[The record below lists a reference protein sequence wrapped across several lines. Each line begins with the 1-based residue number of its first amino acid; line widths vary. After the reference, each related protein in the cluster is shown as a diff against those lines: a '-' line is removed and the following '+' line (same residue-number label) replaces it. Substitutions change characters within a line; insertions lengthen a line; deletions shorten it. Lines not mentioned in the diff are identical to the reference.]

1 MSDEETRGGAA
12 SAPSRSV
19 LFVAYFYPP
28 CPDTGAHRPAAMVKY
43 LRRAGHRVTV
53 LTTSAYG
60 EEAGESD
67 VVRTSDLQRMRAR
80 LRGHDRLQGMFDS
93 DTYSGRPHPLSR
105 VLVPEPLVAAWVPF
119 AIRRARRLHA
129 ERGFDCVVT
138 SSPPESAHLVGR
150 ALARRGVPWV
160 ADVRD
165 AWNFEPLRPRFP
177 TAAQRRLD
185 ERLERSLLGDAD
197 AVTVVSRP
205 VAEDLRER
213 VGVESL
219 LVPNAWDPDLAP
231 GDDGD
236 SDEAADLLDPART
249 SLLYTGRFGS
259 YGRDPG
265 PLVRA
270 LRDLAAQDP
279 GVAGRLELAIAGPVT
294 DGERRLLGADVFPAR
309 ITLLGTLP
317 RAEVLRLQRRADALL
332 LLAARERSQLANLK
346 LFEYLAAGRP
356 ILALAAGTEAGR
368 IVLETKAG
376 EVVPSKDVS
385 AIKSAL
391 RRLVAGELTA
401 PDPRVLAPY
410 TYPAAGERMARAVE
424 TAIGRSHGRHAT
436 DSARP
441 GEPAAN
447 QGS

>member
-1 MSDEETRGGAA
+1 MRDGESRERAA
-12 SAPSRSV
+12 SEPRRSI

-28 CPDTGAHRPAAMVKY
+28 CPDAGAHRPAAMVKY

-60 EEAGESD
+60 EEPGETD
-67 VVRTSDLQRMRAR
+67 VIRTADLQRVRAR
-80 LRGHDRLQGMFDS
+80 LRGHDRVQGMFES
-93 DTYSGRPHPLSR
+93 DTYSGRPHLLSR
-105 VLVPEPLVAAWVPF
+105 VLVPEPLVAAWAPF
-119 AIRRARRLHA
+119 AVRRAVRLH
-129 ERGFDCVVT
+129 RDRSFDCVIT

-185 ERLERSLLGDAD
+185 ERLERSLLGAAD

-205 VAEDLRER
+205 VVEDLRDR
-213 VGVESL
+213 LGIDSL
-219 LVPNAWDPDLAP
+219 LVPNGWDPELAP
-231 GDDGD
+231 SDDGD
-236 SDEAADLLDPART
+236 PDRRAADLLDPERT

-259 YGRDPG
+259 YGRDPA

-270 LRDLAAQDP
+270 LRDLASQEP
-279 GVAGRLELAIAGPVT
+279 QVAAGIELAIAGPVT
-294 DGERRLLGADVFPAR
+294 DAERRLLGSDVSPAR
-309 ITLLGTLP
+309 ISLLGTLP

-332 LLAARERSQLANLK
+332 LLASRERSQLANLK

-368 IVLETKAG
+368 IVLETGAG
-376 EVVPSKDVS
+376 DVIPSSDVA
-385 AIKSAL
+385 AIRGSL
-391 RRLVAGELTA
+391 RRLAAGELL
-401 PDPRVLAPY
+401 PSDPRATGPY
-410 TYPAAGERMARAVE
+410 TYPASAERMREAVE
-424 TAIGRSHGRHAT
+424 LAIAAT
-436 DSARP
+436 ER
-441 GEPAAN
+441 G
-447 QGS
+447 